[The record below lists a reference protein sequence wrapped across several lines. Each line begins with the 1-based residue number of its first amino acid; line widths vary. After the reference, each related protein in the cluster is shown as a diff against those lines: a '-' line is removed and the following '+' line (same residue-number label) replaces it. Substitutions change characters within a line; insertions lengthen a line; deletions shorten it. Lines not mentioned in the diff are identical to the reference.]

1 MWRVRTLSGFQ
12 LTGAHSASTKHDYSA
27 QVIYKSESSVLASDD
42 FPLKKDPSNFPHQN
56 SIRFVGLRKLDRNFI
71 IIVSVLFAI
80 VAMPFIALGV
90 LSLGGFDSVLW
101 SHLNNTIL
109 WSAIRST
116 LYLMLGVG
124 VVVTLTG
131 VATAWLVTVCRFPGR
146 SLLSFALLL
155 PLALPTYVSAFAYI
169 EALGFTGPVQTGI
182 RELFG
187 YTSIREYWFPDYR
200 TSTGAIFVMSAVLY
214 PYVYL
219 TTRAS
224 FAMQTESAFDASRT
238 LGVGPFQL
246 FFRVALPMARPA
258 IIVGVALALMETA
271 NDIGA
276 VEFFGVRTLT
286 TTIYDVWLNRSS
298 LATASQ
304 IACLFLSLIILLLW
318 LERHARQAQRLFQSC
333 GKTTS
338 FKPFQL
344 RGLRAFAAIIVCA
357 LPVLIGFIVPVI
369 VLAESAI
376 AYVAIDGFA
385 ALLTPMANSLF
396 LAIVATVVL
405 IMIGCFFAY
414 LTNSLPTPLCDLLV
428 RLTTLG
434 YAVPGVILAVG
445 ILIPLATFDNAFD
458 SFMRGTFDI
467 KTGLLLSGTTF
478 ALIYA
483 YCIRFLPMAYGA
495 CDNGF
500 QRLTPNFGFAG
511 RTLGRS
517 QIAVLYEVYF
527 PLLRPAIITGAIL
540 VFVDCMKELP
550 ATLLLRPF
558 NYETLSTRIYEAAS
572 LELFEEGALPSLAII
587 VVGLLPVL
595 LLSMQDR
602 QNN

>member
-1 MWRVRTLSGFQ
+1 MNVC
-12 LTGAHSASTKHDYSA
+12 
-27 QVIYKSESSVLASDD
+27 ESSVLASE
-42 FPLKKDPSNFPHQN
+42 NFLLQKTPVNPPRPN
-56 SIRFVGLRKLDRNFI
+56 SIRFAGLRKLDRQFL
-71 IIVSVLFAI
+71 IIVSILFAI
-80 VAMPFIALGV
+80 VAIPFAALIV
-90 LSLGGFDSVLW
+90 LSFGDFDGQLW
-101 SHLNNTIL
+101 AHLNNTVL
-109 WSAIRST
+109 WPAIHST

-124 VVVTLTG
+124 VLVTLTG
-131 VATAWLVTVCRFPGR
+131 VSTAWLVSGCRFPAR
-146 SLLSFALLL
+146 RFLSFALLL

-169 EALGFTGPVQTGI
+169 EALGFTGPVQSAI
-182 RELFG
+182 RDFFG
-187 YTSIREYWFPDYR
+187 YTSIRDYWFPDYR
-200 TSTGAIFVMSAVLY
+200 TSTGAIFVMSTVLY

-224 FAMQTESAFDASRT
+224 FAMQTESAFDACRT
-238 LGVGPFQL
+238 LGVGPVQL

-258 IIVGVALALMETA
+258 IIVGVALALMETV

-304 IACLFLSLIILLLW
+304 IACLFLTMIILLLW
-318 LERHARQAQRLFQSC
+318 LERHARRAQRLFQSC

-344 RGLRAFAAIIVCA
+344 RGLSAFAAIVVCA
-357 LPVLIGFIVPVI
+357 LPIVLGFILPVFI
-369 VLAESAI
+369 LADSAI
-376 AYVAIDGFA
+376 AYIAVDGIKE
-385 ALLTPMANSLF
+385 LLSPMANSLF
-396 LAIVATVVL
+396 LATVATLVL
-405 IMIGCFFAY
+405 ITIGCFFAY
-414 LTNSLPTPLCDLLV
+414 LTNIVPSPMCDLIV
-428 RLTTLG
+428 RMTTLG

-445 ILIPLATFDNAFD
+445 ILVPLATFDNAFD
-458 SFMRGTFDI
+458 GFMRATFDI

-483 YCIRFLPMAYGA
+483 YSIRFLPMAYGA

-500 QRLTPNFGFAG
+500 QRLSPNFGHAA

-517 QIAVLYEVYF
+517 QMASLFEVYF
-527 PLLRPAIITGAIL
+527 PLLRPALMTAAIL
-540 VFVDCMKELP
+540 VFVECMKELP

-558 NYETLSTRIYEAAS
+558 NYDTLSTRIYDAAS
-572 LELFEEGALPSLAII
+572 VEAFEQGALPGLAIV

-595 LLSMQDR
+595 LLSLQG
-602 QNN
+602 QANNH

>member
-1 MWRVRTLSGFQ
+1 MFE
-12 LTGAHSASTKHDYSA
+12 ST
-27 QVIYKSESSVLASDD
+27 VLASND
-42 FPLKKDPSNFPHQN
+42 FPLEKEQQVTPRHKSV
-56 SIRFVGLRKLDRNFI
+56 RFAGLRKLDRRFL
-71 IIVSVLFAI
+71 IIVILLFAV
-80 VAMPFIALGV
+80 VAMPFVALVV
-90 LSLGGFDSVLW
+90 LSFGGFDGDLWLHLRNTVLW
-101 SHLNNTIL
+101 P
-109 WSAIRST
+109 AIFST

-124 VVVTLTG
+124 VVVTLIG
-131 VATAWLVTVCRFPGR
+131 VSTAWLVTLCRFPGR
-146 SLLSFALLL
+146 SILSFALLL

-169 EALGFTGPVQTGI
+169 EALGFTGPVQTAI
-182 RELFG
+182 RDIFG
-187 YTSIREYWFPDYR
+187 YSSIRDYWFPDYR
-200 TSTGAIFVMSAVLY
+200 TATGAVFVMSAVLY

-224 FAMQTESAFDASRT
+224 FTMQTASAFDACRT
-238 LGVGPFQL
+238 LGVGPVQL

-258 IIVGVALALMETA
+258 IIIGVALALMETA

-304 IACLFLSLIILLLW
+304 IACLFLTVIIVLLW
-318 LERHARQAQRLFQSC
+318 LERHARQAQRLFQVG

-338 FKPFQL
+338 FKPFEL
-344 RGLRAFAAIIVCA
+344 RGVRAFVAIFICA
-357 LPVLIGFIVPVI
+357 MPVILGFIVPVLI
-369 VLAESAI
+369 LAESAF
-376 AYVAIDGFA
+376 AYVAVDGLA
-385 ALLTPMANSLF
+385 ALLSPITNSLF
-396 LAIVATVVL
+396 LATVATIVT
-405 IMIGCFFAY
+405 IFIGCFFAY
-414 LTNSLPTPLCDLLV
+414 LTNIVPTPLCDLIV

-445 ILIPLATFDNAFD
+445 ILIPLAIFDNVFD

-483 YCIRFLPMAYGA
+483 YCIRFLPMAYGS
-495 CDNGF
+495 CDSGF
-500 QRLTPNFGFAG
+500 QRLSPNFGFAA

-517 QIAVLYEVYF
+517 QIAVLRQVHF
-527 PLLRPAIITGAIL
+527 PLLRPAIVTGAIL

-558 NYETLSTRIYEAAS
+558 NYDTLSTRIYDAAS
-572 LELFEEGALPSLAII
+572 LEVFEEGALPALAII
-587 VVGLLPVL
+587 LVGLLPVL
-595 LLSMQDR
+595 LLSLQDR

>member
-1 MWRVRTLSGFQ
+1 M
-12 LTGAHSASTKHDYSA
+12 ASHG
-27 QVIYKSESSVLASDD
+27 
-42 FPLKKDPSNFPHQN
+42 FPLKKDPPIPPRPN
-56 SIRFVGLRKLDRNFI
+56 SIRFAGLRKLDRNFL
-71 IIVSVLFAI
+71 IIVCVLFAI
-80 VAMPFIALGV
+80 VAMPFVALVV
-90 LSLGGFDSVLW
+90 LSFGGFDGELW
-101 SHLNNTIL
+101 AHLNNTIL
-109 WSAIRST
+109 WPALHST

-131 VATAWLVTVCRFPGR
+131 VSTAWLVTVCRFPGR
-146 SLLSFALLL
+146 GILSFALLL

-169 EALGFTGPVQTGI
+169 EALGFTGPIQTAI
-182 RELFG
+182 RDLFG

-200 TSTGAIFVMSAVLY
+200 TTTGAVFVMSAVLY

-224 FAMQTESAFDASRT
+224 FAMQTESAFDACRT
-238 LGVGPFQL
+238 LGVGPVPL
-246 FFRVALPMARPA
+246 FFQVALPMARPA
-258 IIVGVALALMETA
+258 IVVGVALALMETV

-286 TTIYDVWLNRSS
+286 TMIYDVWLNRSS

-344 RGLRAFAAIIVCA
+344 KGLQAFAAIVVCSLPIVA
-357 LPVLIGFIVPVI
+357 GFIVPVL
-369 VLAESAI
+369 VLIDSAFAHI
-376 AYVAIDGFA
+376 AIDGLA
-385 ALLTPMANSLF
+385 ALITPMANSLF
-396 LAIVATVVL
+396 LASIATVV
-405 IMIGCFFAY
+405 IVIVGCFFAY
-414 LTNSLPTPLCDLLV
+414 LTNSIPTPLCDLIV

-445 ILIPLATFDNAFD
+445 ILIPLATFDNTLD

-495 CDNGF
+495 ADTGF
-500 QRLTPNFGFAG
+500 QRLTPNFGFAA

-517 QIAVLYEVYF
+517 QIAVLAQVYF
-527 PLLRPAIITGAIL
+527 PLLRPAIVTSAIL
-540 VFVDCMKELP
+540 VFVECMKELP

-558 NYETLSTRIYEAAS
+558 NFNTLSTRVYDAAS
-572 LELFEEGALPSLAII
+572 LELFEEGALPGLAII

-595 LLSMQDR
+595 LLSLQDR
-602 QNN
+602 QHN